1 MNQNNH
7 IETNAQPNQNQ
18 EVQLPKVSIS
28 YWRSHG
34 KSWRTYQL
42 PNGAKCMSE
51 RQMALLVGQPKNL
64 VRDFIESRN
73 LENLVVQVDNG
84 LGVKVYPLSVAAIY
98 LSTLLK
104 NGNLDQH
111 PLGISRGEWHS
122 LIKSLYQKET
132 SLGSMPNP
140 DFFTGNYRVE
150 IAQELRFEL
159 PTHIRMQILVLQ
171 SGEYHIEYRQ
181 GLKCIQHNSNW
192 LLNYSPKKARI
203 LSRLKLSKDI
213 VECRVM
219 TPEGFK
225 SMYALS
231 LPDWFSLWEYFAN
244 QKNRYAISLLKAC
257 AKEGIDVLIAQAIAD
272 QETG

>member
-64 VRDFIESRN
+64 VREFIESRN
-73 LENLVVQVDNG
+73 LETLVVQVDNG

-231 LPDWFSLWEYFAN
+231 LPDWLSLWEYFAN

-257 AKEGIDVLIAQAIAD
+257 AKEGIDVLIAQAIAKSK
-272 QETG
+272 